1 MAIPQPTRLP
11 QAAYDLVQ
19 SASRS
24 ITEASVAEAITQ
36 RYAHAYIAAL
46 RAAAAVLAARA
57 RPTRGRPRSV
67 WLLLPK
73 VAPDLTEWA
82 IFFSSCSAKRI
93 AAEAGSRTAVSARD
107 ADDLLRDAN
116 SFLALVA
123 DQLGVHYQA
132 PLHPVG
138 V

>member
-1 MAIPQPTRLP
+1 
-11 QAAYDLVQ
+11 
-19 SASRS
+19 
-24 ITEASVAEAITQ
+24 
-36 RYAHAYIAAL
+36 
-46 RAAAAVLAARA
+46 
-57 RPTRGRPRSV
+57 V

>member
-24 ITEASVAEAITQ
+24 ITEASVAETITQ

-93 AAEAGSRTAVSARD
+93 AAEAGNRTAVSARD